1 MKVLKALWKY
11 LEEIVILLIFIGMI
25 IIVLTQV
32 ANRQFI
38 HARLN
43 FTEELARFMYIYI
56 AFIGFACATK
66 LETHLRIEVAYNR
79 LSEKARIIHDMI
91 TSSLA
96 IGTGIWLFNI
106 FLQWMDFQSRA
117 KAPSLRWPMN
127 YIYIIGPIS
136 MVLLIVRSAE
146 RIVHD
151 CKKMKA
157 LPGKGTK
164 GGAA

>member
-1 MKVLKALWKY
+1 MKALKALWKN
-11 LEEIVILLIFIGMI
+11 LEEVVILLIFFGMI
-25 IIVLTQV
+25 MTVFLQV
-32 ANRQFI
+32 INREFI

-43 FTEELARFMYIYI
+43 FTEELARFMYVYI

-66 LETHLRIEVAYNR
+66 IETHLRIEVVYNM
-79 LSEKARIIHDMI
+79 LSEKMRAIHDMI
-91 TSSLA
+91 TSFLA
-96 IGTGIWLFNI
+96 IGTGVWLFQL

-146 RIVHD
+146 RIVRD
-151 CKKMKA
+151 CQKLKK
-157 LPGKGTK
+157 LNSEK
-164 GGAA
+164 GGRV

>member
-1 MKVLKALWKY
+1 MKALKALWKH
-11 LEEIVILLIFIGMI
+11 LEEIAILLIFIGMI
-25 IIVLTQV
+25 ITVLMQV

-79 LSEKARIIHDMI
+79 LSAKARVIHDMI
-91 TSSLA
+91 TSFLA
-96 IGTGIWLFNI
+96 IGTGAWLINI
-106 FLQWMDFQSRA
+106 FIQWMDFQSRA

-136 MVLLIVRSAE
+136 MVLLIARSAE
-146 RIVHD
+146 RAYRD
-151 CKKMKA
+151 YKKLKA
-157 LPGKGTK
+157 MNGEGGKGGK
-164 GGAA
+164 A